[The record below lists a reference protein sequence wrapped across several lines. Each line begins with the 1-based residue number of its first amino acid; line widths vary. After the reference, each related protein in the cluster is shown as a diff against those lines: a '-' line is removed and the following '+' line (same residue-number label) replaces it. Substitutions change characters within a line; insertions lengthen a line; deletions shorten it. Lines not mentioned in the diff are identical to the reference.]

1 MGSKQVIVVRKDIDM
16 SPGKMGGQCAHAAM
30 GVFFNWM
37 KQFSVD
43 IPLNDN
49 EFIRQYSISAY
60 SESPEFDYIEGSFTK
75 VIVEVENEDE
85 LLELYNKAS
94 DMGFLTSIITDAA
107 RTEFTEPTTTCICI
121 GPISDEDCIGL
132 TDHLKLYK
140 DDKANQ
146 LRSYEKLLRR
156 IKQTKNV
163 DEIHNIISEYEQK
176 KGKVI

>member
-30 GVFFNWM
+30 GVFFDWM
-37 KQFSVD
+37 KQFSDD
-43 IPLNDN
+43 IDLKNGT
-49 EFIRQYSISAY
+49 FLRTYHISAL
-60 SESPEFDYIEGSFTK
+60 SESTEFDYIEGAFTK
-75 VIVEVENEDE
+75 IVVEVENEDE
-85 LLELYNKAS
+85 LLALYNKAS

-121 GPISDEDCIGL
+121 GPISDEDCVGL

-163 DEIHNIISEYEQK
+163 NDIHDIISEYEQK